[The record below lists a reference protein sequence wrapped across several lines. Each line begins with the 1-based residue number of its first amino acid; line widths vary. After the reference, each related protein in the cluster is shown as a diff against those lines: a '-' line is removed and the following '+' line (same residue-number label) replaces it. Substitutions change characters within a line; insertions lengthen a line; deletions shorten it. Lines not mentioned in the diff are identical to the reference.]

1 MLPVHGEPPR
11 EPELSDVRDAPDL
24 PDLPDVIGAAL
35 GLLSRPALWIGFGIA
50 FVALVGLLLALASG
64 GGAEGARFDYDL
76 F

>member
-11 EPELSDVRDAPDL
+11 EPELSDVRDAPDV
-24 PDLPDVIGAAL
+24 PYVIGAAL
-35 GLLSRPALWIGFGIA
+35 EVLSRPALWIGFAIA